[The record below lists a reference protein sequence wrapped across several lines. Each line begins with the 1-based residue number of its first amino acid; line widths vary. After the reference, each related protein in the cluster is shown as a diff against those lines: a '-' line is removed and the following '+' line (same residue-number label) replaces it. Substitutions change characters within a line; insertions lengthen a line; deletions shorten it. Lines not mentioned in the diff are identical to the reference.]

1 MPLDVSHYYLEGE
14 KIKREKER
22 REGGGGGKTEKGEKM
37 KKRKKEGKKLKNAF
51 VVWNDVN
58 YKYLSESQ

>member
-22 REGGGGGKTEKGEKM
+22 REGGGRRKNGKRRKNE
-37 KKRKKEGKKLKNAF
+37 KRKKEGKKLKNAF